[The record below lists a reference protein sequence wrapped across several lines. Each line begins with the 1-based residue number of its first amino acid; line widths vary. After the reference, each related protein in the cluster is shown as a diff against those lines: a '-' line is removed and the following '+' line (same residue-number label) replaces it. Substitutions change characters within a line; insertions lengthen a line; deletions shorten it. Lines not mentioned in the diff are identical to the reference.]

1 MTDLGTDRSA
11 GEVDE
16 LPMELKTPLAV
27 ANHLL
32 DTSALMVPET
42 TARDV
47 KDNEQDTVTS
57 DSSPTAS
64 DNVRF
69 RPSIIT
75 GQY

>member
-42 TARDV
+42 TAGDV